1 MFSAE
6 AHEERRASAPTPTS
20 RVPTS
25 RVSYHRQWLADNF
38 GHGHDKL
45 IQTKKREVRSAA
57 ATELKLGVLFY
68 EMYVSFLLTTFV
80 RDSHS
85 NSTGR
90 GATPAP
96 VDNLT
101 LHFRQIHDTGM

>member
-57 ATELKLGVLFY
+57 ATELKLEVPFY
-68 EMYVSFLLTTFV
+68 EMSASFYLRLLYVLLAKFIQLF
-80 RDSHS
+80 RLL
-85 NSTGR
+85 NSTSSFDILQR
-90 GATPAP
+90 
-96 VDNLT
+96 
-101 LHFRQIHDTGM
+101 FRLVSYV